1 MYKANDFQVA
11 GGGTFGLHHLLMDE
25 DSAGKFQ
32 PRSIVMAPS
41 YVEGGPLKWLIEV
54 DYNTLVFTFKDICFK
69 DPNMQVPNLPEGQ
82 GKTASLAS

>member
-41 YVEGGPLKWLIEV
+41 YVDGGPLKWLIEV
-54 DYNTLVFTFKDICFK
+54 DYNTLVFTFKARTLGLTSSRFVLLNC
-69 DPNMQVPNLPEGQ
+69 V
-82 GKTASLAS
+82 